1 MKASPV
7 VLLASLLLVEAAA
20 QDRKGTI
27 TGVVV
32 DSVSRQPVRK
42 VMVTLEFPSPDPLQP
57 KFTRANTDDA
67 GAFAFHDLK
76 PGQYRLAVERRDYTA
91 PAWRTITVSPS
102 EDPDPVRVE
111 LIPGAVVSG
120 RILDEDGDPLNGCW
134 VQARRSERP
143 EQIVSPQIARTA
155 AEPSAY
161 RLFGLRP
168 GKYILAVQCEVP
180 AFQPRPFSA
189 GPDPLPSLAY
199 PLQFYP
205 AGLDTASAEPIDL
218 AAGTEKSGVDFR
230 MRTAHVTQVR
240 AVIAPSSAGWRGR
253 DLFGGLIRQGD
264 LSGNEFRGMT
274 PDSSGNVFRF
284 PQVFPGSYV
293 LLAATPGPENRI
305 GALQRV
311 EVKDQPVNTV
321 IELKH
326 AIDIHGTVEL
336 ESGANGNTVQLTQIY
351 IQFVSDYPLFMS
363 PEDAPVKQ
371 DGSFTLN
378 SVIPMQWRL
387 YANAKGPS
395 VFIKSV
401 WLGTK
406 ELSGLMLDLSS
417 GLTDTL
423 KIVISTNIA
432 TIRGTAPPG
441 TTVAYRNLDD
451 KLLSGQSR
459 VVDQIGQFRIEGLA
473 PGRYRVAAA
482 DSFDGPIESGRE
494 ITIQEGETATV
505 DLRK

>member
-20 QDRKGTI
+20 QDRKGSI
-27 TGVVV
+27 AGVVV
-32 DSVSRQPVRK
+32 DSVSHQPVRK
-42 VMVTLEFPSPDPLQP
+42 VMVTLEFPSTDPLQP
-57 KFTRANTDDA
+57 QFTRANTDDA

-76 PGQYRLAVERRDYTA
+76 PGQYRLAVERRDYPDLA
-91 PAWRTITVSPS
+91 RKTITVSPS

-134 VQARRSERP
+134 AQARRAEHP

-161 RLFGLRP
+161 RLFDLRP

-189 GPDPLPSLAY
+189 GPDPPPSLAY

-205 AGLDTASAEPIDL
+205 TALDTASAEPIDL

-230 MRTAHVTQVR
+230 MRTSHVTQVR
-240 AVIAPSSAGWRGR
+240 AVIAPSSADWRGR
-253 DLFGGLIRQGD
+253 NLMVRLMHAGD
-264 LSGNEFRGMT
+264 EFDGMS
-274 PDSSGNVFRF
+274 PDSSGNAFQF
-284 PQVFPGSYV
+284 SHVFPGSYE
-293 LLAATPGPENRI
+293 LLATTLGPENRI
-305 GALQRV
+305 GGIQRV
-311 EVKDQPVNTV
+311 EVKDQPVNAV
-321 IELKH
+321 VELKRG
-326 AIDIHGTVEL
+326 IDIDGTVEL
-336 ESGANGNTVQLTQIY
+336 ESGANGNTVQLTQIHIY
-351 IQFVSDYPLFMS
+351 LVSDYQQFIA
-363 PEDAPVKQ
+363 PEEAPVKE
-371 DGSFTLN
+371 DGRFTLH
-378 SVIPMQWRL
+378 SVIPRQWRL
-387 YANAKGPS
+387 YANGPS
-395 VFIKSV
+395 FFVKSV

-423 KIVISTNIA
+423 KVVLSANTA
-432 TIRGTAPPG
+432 SIRGTAPPG

-459 VVDQIGQFRIEGLA
+459 VVDQSGQFRIEGLA

-482 DSFDGPIESGRE
+482 ESFDSNSVDSGRE
-494 ITIQEGETATV
+494 ITIQEGEMATV